1 MTTRR
6 STNWACALL
15 AVGAVIAGTGC
26 DGLDAALTFS
36 VDVAQSTAA
45 TAIQDAIRDIVVDVI
60 PGTDA
65 T

>member
-1 MTTRR
+1 M
-6 STNWACALL
+6 L